1 MIRKEFSMLIKQKRE
16 QLGLKQAEL
25 ASIMNVTQTSIA
37 KWETEQAIPRIDK
50 LIKLAK
56 IFNCTI
62 DELLS
67 KEE

>member
-1 MIRKEFSMLIKQKRE
+1 MLIKQKRE

-37 KWETEQAIPRIDK
+37 KWETEQAIPSIDK

>member
-1 MIRKEFSMLIKQKRE
+1 MLIKQKRE